1 VYQQKVLV
9 HYADGTT
16 APVVLTQWAMGQFAQ
31 WSARQGL
38 AVDLSNPGLMG
49 VVMMRYQA
57 YCELH
62 RDPSKPRPSFEKWDM
77 TVSEVEPEGDDEPV
91 DPTGTASGG

>member
-1 VYQQKVLV
+1 MYQQKATVSFI
-9 HYADGTT
+9 DGTEKS
-16 APVVLTQWAMGQFAQ
+16 VVLTQWSMGQFAQ

-38 AVDLSNPGLMG
+38 TVDLGNPGLMG

-62 RDPSKPRPSFEKWDM
+62 RDPNAPRPSFDKWDM
-77 TVSEVEPEGDDEPV
+77 TVSEVDPEGDDEPV